1 MSEDV
6 HVVFFSPGTLSA
18 FSIKQSFV
26 GKAHEQWEGV
36 KVKTQSRS
44 FPLKYGTR
52 DSEKTSA
59 PVVFHLGD
67 TSVCISAHTQMLM
80 HIPSTKVKIHLVRV
94 ESDDILQV
102 ILKTVHQSHLEGL
115 QTQQNMASEEPDPR
129 LCEWAPRERRLVS
142 NQSSQQ
148 FHFHPIKNHDSRE
161 TQGKDGGGCCHL
173 LSGSPW
179 KGGCLCFHTETLL
192 YLHIIII

>member
-80 HIPSTKVKIHLVRV
+80 HIPSTK
-94 ESDDILQV
+94 

-179 KGGCLCFHTETLL
+179 KGGCLCFHTETLP
-192 YLHIIII
+192 YLQIIII

>member
-67 TSVCISAHTQMLM
+67 TSVCISAPFYISPGAET
-80 HIPSTKVKIHLVRV
+80 ITSST
-94 ESDDILQV
+94 
-102 ILKTVHQSHLEGL
+102 
-115 QTQQNMASEEPDPR
+115 
-129 LCEWAPRERRLVS
+129 
-142 NQSSQQ
+142 
-148 FHFHPIKNHDSRE
+148 
-161 TQGKDGGGCCHL
+161 
-173 LSGSPW
+173 LSGI
-179 KGGCLCFHTETLL
+179 E
-192 YLHIIII
+192 